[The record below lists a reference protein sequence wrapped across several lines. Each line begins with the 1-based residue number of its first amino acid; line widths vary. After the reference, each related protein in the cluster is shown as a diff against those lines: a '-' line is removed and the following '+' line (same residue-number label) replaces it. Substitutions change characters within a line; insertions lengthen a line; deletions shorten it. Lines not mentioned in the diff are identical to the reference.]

1 MKKTTIFLS
10 ISILLNIFLIG
21 YLTGNQ
27 FLRKK
32 HHGGP
37 HHHPPHISKELRHE
51 MKTKRKELF
60 KIIVAEEFDE
70 AAFDAKAA
78 ELAAIHDK
86 IRLNIPQ
93 RIKEKALGKTQEERI
108 RLVKRI
114 KHRFQK
120 RSFR

>member
-1 MKKTTIFLS
+1 
-10 ISILLNIFLIG
+10 
-21 YLTGNQ
+21 
-27 FLRKK
+27 
-32 HHGGP
+32 
-37 HHHPPHISKELRHE
+37 